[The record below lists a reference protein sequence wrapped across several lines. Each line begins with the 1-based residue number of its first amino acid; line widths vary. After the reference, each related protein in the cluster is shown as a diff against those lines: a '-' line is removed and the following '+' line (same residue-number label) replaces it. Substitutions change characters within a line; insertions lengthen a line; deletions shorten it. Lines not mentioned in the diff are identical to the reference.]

1 MRLLKA
7 SYKLNFSRIIIN
19 TGWKI
24 RLLEVKFGLILI
36 MSSIEIKFPWDY
48 SEYRVGKETVTEAK
62 EVNE

>member
-1 MRLLKA
+1 M
-7 SYKLNFSRIIIN
+7 
-19 TGWKI
+19 
-24 RLLEVKFGLILI
+24 LEVKFGLILI